1 MFTGLVEARG
11 EILAVQAR
19 ASGLRLWVRRPAA
32 DFETSPG
39 DSISVSGACLTVVDD
54 PAAPGALAF
63 DLSAETLA
71 LTWFGAARPGASVNL
86 ERALQL
92 GERLG
97 GHLVSGHV
105 DGLAT
110 VAARRDSGDG
120 GAELLI
126 EVRPEHAR
134 FLIQKGSVTLDGVS
148 LTVVRPQG
156 ARFVVAL
163 IPETLSRTTL
173 DEAAPGRR
181 LHLEVDLIG
190 KWIERLMPSAPHALG
205 H

>member
-1 MFTGLVEARG
+1 MFTGLVEARS
-11 EILAVQAR
+11 EITALRPRGA
-19 ASGLRLWVRRPAA
+19 GLRLWVRRPSAGFA
-32 DFETSPG
+32 TASG
-39 DSISVSGACLTVVDD
+39 DSISVSGACLTVVPD
-54 PAAPGALAF
+54 PEAPDALAF

-71 LTWFGAARPGASVNL
+71 LTWFGSAQPGMGVNL

-110 VAARRDSGDG
+110 VVARDERGDG
-120 GAELLI
+120 GAEL
-126 EVRPEHAR
+126 EVEVNSEHAR
-134 FLIQKGSVTLDGVS
+134 YLIPKGSVTLDGVS

-163 IPETLSRTTL
+163 IPETLARSTL
-173 DEAAPGRR
+173 DEAGPGRR

-190 KWIERLMPSAPHALG
+190 KWIERLMPSAPHARSP
-205 H
+205 